1 MTENLFFSS
10 DQYFP
15 HYNEYCKAE
24 KEKLWKRCLSHA
36 KHEVK
41 VFYNILKHLPV
52 KLKWEMRPRQL
63 HRETYPRAM
72 GILRES
78 QVQEITFNNLGK
90 KTWILKRQL
99 WNIFLVENFWKSIA
113 LDIAVHWS
121 GPANN
126 WFEWFSAK
134 LQSYWDQAS
143 SLICSII
150 RLIREI
156 YWILGTI
163 RETIKVWQNFMYFV
177 FLKNY
182 TT

>member
-1 MTENLFFSS
+1 
-10 DQYFP
+10 
-15 HYNEYCKAE
+15 
-24 KEKLWKRCLSHA
+24 
-36 KHEVK
+36 
-41 VFYNILKHLPV
+41 
-52 KLKWEMRPRQL
+52 MRPRQL

-126 WFEWFSAK
+126 WFEWFSTK

-163 RETIKVWQNFMYFV
+163 WETIKVWQNFMYFV

-182 TT
+182 MTKKCNSDPKKKLDAVHKASSLFPLQPCITNCPLLHEQPPLSPSPPPCRE

>member
-1 MTENLFFSS
+1 MAHPKPPFNLKFKWPRTFFSS

-15 HYNEYCKAE
+15 QYNKYCKAE
-24 KEKLWKRCLSHA
+24 KEKLWKHCLSHA
-36 KHEVK
+36 KQEVK

-134 LQSYWDQAS
+134 APELLRPGQLLD
-143 SLICSII
+143 L
-150 RLIREI
+150 
-156 YWILGTI
+156 
-163 RETIKVWQNFMYFV
+163 F
-177 FLKNY
+177 NY
-182 TT
+182 